1 MKRMNVRSNLPTL
14 WQNEGW
20 KKGTSEK
27 IDIGAP
33 TGLVPAAAMVDYRDR
48 ISVVTW
54 IFVFGLGLS
63 LLYSLPVVVISLR
76 ALGSPV
82 SIALTRTLVAA
93 IFLAILAAASA
104 ESVISVHPRF
114 STGKRQWWLWSWPFW
129 ALPMALA
136 IIAVYVLPLAPTR
149 PIQVLAILGG
159 GALMAVA
166 LFSLYATVE
175 RGQAGFRRSRFVLDA
190 LAYGAAL
197 VLFLF
202 VYQSRT
208 RSLLSGTLVAM
219 TATLLAVEILRST
232 TERSL
237 TVLLY
242 GAITGMILGQVTWA
256 LNYWWMLNS
265 LTGGLLLLLIFY
277 LIVGIA
283 QHGLQDHLNRRI
295 LLEFAIFAAVA
306 LMLIAAIAPRFG

>member
-20 KKGTSEK
+20 KKGASEK

-33 TGLVPAAAMVDYRDR
+33 AGLVPAAALVDYRDR

-114 STGKRQWWLWSWPFW
+114 STGKRQWWIWSWPFW

-175 RGQAGFRRSRFVLDA
+175 RGQAGFRRGRFVLDA

>member
-1 MKRMNVRSNLPTL
+1 MSVRSNLPTL
-14 WQNEGW
+14 WQNAGW

-27 IDIGAP
+27 IDIGSP
-33 TGLVPAAAMVDYRDR
+33 ERLVPAAALVDYRDR

-114 STGKRQWWLWSWPFW
+114 STGKRQWWVWSWPFW

-175 RGQAGFRRSRFVLDA
+175 RGQAGFRRGRFVLDA

-208 RSLLSGTLVAM
+208 RSLLSGTLVAL

>member
-1 MKRMNVRSNLPTL
+1 MNLRSNLPTL
-14 WQNEGW
+14 WKNGRS
-20 KKGTSEK
+20 TK
-27 IDIGAP
+27 IAVYTP
-33 TGLVPAAAMVDYRDR
+33 QPALPPAALVDYRDR
-48 ISVVTW
+48 ISIVTW

-63 LLYSLPVVVISLR
+63 LLYSLPVVVITLS

-114 STGKRQWWLWSWPFW
+114 AGAPWRWWPWSWPYW

-149 PIQVLAILGG
+149 PMQVLAILGG

-175 RGQAGFRRSRFVLDA
+175 RGQAGFRRGRFVLDA
-190 LAYGAAL
+190 LSYGAAL

-202 VYQSRT
+202 VYQTRT
-208 RSLLSGTLVAM
+208 RSLLSGTLVAL
-219 TATLLAVEILRST
+219 TAMLLAVEILRST
-232 TERSL
+232 TDRPM

-242 GAITGMILGQVTWA
+242 GTITGMILGQVTWA
-256 LNYWWMLNS
+256 LNYWWTLNS

>member
-1 MKRMNVRSNLPTL
+1 MRVPSNLPAL
-14 WQNEGW
+14 WQPSAS
-20 KKGTSEK
+20 KKVNLA
-27 IDIGAP
+27 AP
-33 TGLVPAAAMVDYRDR
+33 QPQVPAAALIDYRDR

-114 STGKRQWWLWSWPFW
+114 SGRKGLGWLWSWPFW

-175 RGQAGFRRSRFVLDA
+175 RGQAGFRRGRFVLDA

-202 VYQSRT
+202 VYQTRT

-232 TERSL
+232 TDRSL

-256 LNYWWMLNS
+256 LNYWWMLNN

>member
-20 KKGTSEK
+20 KKGASEK

-33 TGLVPAAAMVDYRDR
+33 AGLVPAAALVDYRDR

-114 STGKRQWWLWSWPFW
+114 STGKRQWWIWSWPFW

-175 RGQAGFRRSRFVLDA
+175 RGQAGFRRGRFVLDA

-208 RSLLSGTLVAM
+208 RSLLSGTLVAL

>member
-1 MKRMNVRSNLPTL
+1 MNLRSNLPTL
-14 WQNEGW
+14 WKNGRS
-20 KKGTSEK
+20 TK
-27 IDIGAP
+27 ITVASP
-33 TGLVPAAAMVDYRDR
+33 QPALLPVALVDYRDR
-48 ISVVTW
+48 ISIVTW

-63 LLYSLPVVVISLR
+63 LLYSLPVVVITLS

-93 IFLAILAAASA
+93 IFLAVLAAASA
-104 ESVISVHPRF
+104 ESVITVHPRF
-114 STGKRQWWLWSWPFW
+114 AGARHRWWLWSWPFW

-149 PIQVLAILGG
+149 PMQVLAILGG

-175 RGQAGFRRSRFVLDA
+175 RGQAGFRRGRFFLDA

-202 VYQSRT
+202 VYQTRT
-208 RSLLSGTLVAM
+208 RSLLSGTLVAL
-219 TATLLAVEILRST
+219 TAMLLAIEILRST
-232 TERSL
+232 TDRPMTL
-237 TVLLY
+237 LLY
-242 GAITGMILGQVTWA
+242 GAITGVILGQVTWA
-256 LNYWWMLNS
+256 LNYWWTLNS

-283 QHGLQDHLNRRI
+283 QHGLQDHLNQRI

>member
-1 MKRMNVRSNLPTL
+1 
-14 WQNEGW
+14 
-20 KKGTSEK
+20 
-27 IDIGAP
+27 
-33 TGLVPAAAMVDYRDR
+33 MVDYRDR

-175 RGQAGFRRSRFVLDA
+175 RGQAGFRRGRFVLDA